1 MPFRAVL
8 FDLDGTL
15 LDTIGDLADSMNSVL
30 RSHALPEH
38 PVESYKLFVGEGV
51 EALVARALPSGMEY
65 GTDMKSLV
73 DEMKKEYR
81 SRWSARTRPYDGISI
96 LLAALADR
104 KIPMSVL
111 SNKPDEFTRE
121 MVSYYFPETPFFTV
135 MGARPN
141 VPMKPDPSA
150 ALSLCARMGIPPETV
165 LYLGD
170 SGTDMRTAVKAGMF
184 PAGVL
189 WGFRSAEELKEN
201 GAKLLINRPEE
212 VLEMF

>member
-15 LDTIGDLADSMNSVL
+15 LDTIGDLAGSMNSVL
-30 RSHALPEH
+30 RSHGLPEH
-38 PVESYKLFVGEGV
+38 PAESYKHFVGEGV

-73 DEMKKEYR
+73 DEMKREYR
-81 SRWSARTRPYDGISI
+81 GRWSAKTRPYDGIPD
-96 LLAALADR
+96 LLTALAGR
-104 KIPMSVL
+104 KIPISVL

-121 MVSYYFPETPFFTV
+121 MVSYYFPGMPFFAV
-135 MGARPN
+135 MGAMPN

-150 ALSLCARMGIPPETV
+150 ALSLCTRMGIPPETA

-170 SGTDMRTAVKAGMF
+170 SGTDMRTAVNAGMF

-189 WGFRSAEELKEN
+189 WGFRGAKELKEN
-201 GAKLLINRPEE
+201 GAKLLIEKPGDI
-212 VLEMF
+212 LKLL